1 MTNTL
6 GQIKTKHIK
15 WHTFVENAI
24 KRGADVDWWEDKRPL
39 EDVEY
44 VSIDGAIFYS
54 DGDVTISLKNCK
66 PTKMQKLMEALDDKD
81 TN

>member
-1 MTNTL
+1 MAKSL
-6 GQIKTKHIK
+6 GQIKTKNIR

-44 VSIDGAIFYS
+44 VSLCGGTFYS
-54 DGDVTISLKNCK
+54 DGDVSISLENCPPK
-66 PTKMQKLMEALDDKD
+66 KMQKLMEALDD
-81 TN
+81 

>member
-1 MTNTL
+1 MTKSL
-6 GQIKTKHIK
+6 GQVKTKNIK

-44 VSIDGAIFYS
+44 VSLCGGTFYS
-54 DGDVTISLKNCK
+54 DGDVNISLKNCQPK
-66 PTKMQKLMEALDDKD
+66 KMQKLMEALDD
-81 TN
+81 